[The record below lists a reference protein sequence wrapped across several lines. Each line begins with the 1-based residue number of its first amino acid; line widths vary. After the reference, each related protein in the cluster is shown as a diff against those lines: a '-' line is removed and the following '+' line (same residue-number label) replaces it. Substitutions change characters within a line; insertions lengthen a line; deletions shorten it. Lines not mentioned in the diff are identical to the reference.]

1 MTYTLRDATP
11 DDIDDI
17 MRIEYFSFQEGIRED
32 EAVFRKRVEVFPKGF
47 IMLADE
53 TGASKGYF
61 ASEIWQLPAFTQP
74 AFKSSSATDSASESS
89 CAPAS
94 GSYSVDA
101 SLFTLNHDISDHH
114 TESGNTLYI
123 SSFALLP
130 ECRGSGMGDRFFND
144 AVARIRLAFPG
155 LTQSVLI
162 VNESWVRARAIY
174 KKRGYEECG
183 IIPLFFK
190 PEGDA
195 PQSAIIMTGALS

>member
-17 MRIEYFSFQEGIRED
+17 MKIEYFSFLKGIRED
-32 EAVFRKRVEVFPKGF
+32 EEVFRKRVEVFPKGF
-47 IMLADE
+47 IMLADN
-53 TGASKGYF
+53 TGTPKGYF
-61 ASEIWQLPAFTQP
+61 ASEIWDLPAFTQP

-89 CAPAS
+89 CAPVS
-94 GSYSVDA
+94 ESTGVDA

-114 TESGNTLYI
+114 TDEGNTLYI

-130 ECRGSGMGDRFFND
+130 ECRGSGMGDRFFNE
-144 AVARIRLAFPG
+144 AVARIRSALPG
-155 LTQSVLI
+155 ITQSVLI

-183 IIPLFFK
+183 IIPLFFR

-195 PQSAIIMTGALS
+195 PQSAIIMRGTLA